1 MLSLL
6 IKNGKIV
13 DGCGN
18 PWFYGDIGIRGDKI
32 VQVKPQISDPAD
44 RIIDASGLI
53 VSPGFIDTHT
63 HSDLLV
69 FKHPDEDS
77 KLLQGITTSLIGQD
91 GLSVAPLD
99 EVNKPYMMLRV
110 SGLLGTYLEK
120 WPWNSIAE
128 FLSALEKLPPATNT
142 MMLVPHGAI
151 RATVVGWENRPA
163 NCEELEK
170 MKQILSQAM
179 EEGACGFSTGLIYPP
194 GMYADRIELVE
205 LCRVTARYGGIF
217 VVHMRNEGDG
227 VLDSISEVI
236 EICEEAE
243 CPLHISHLKIAGRRN
258 WGKATQVLSFL
269 EEAHDKGLDLTF
281 DQYPYVAGSTM
292 LDAVIPPR
300 FHSGGTA
307 KLLERLKQP
316 ALREEIRKIQENIIL
331 ESWDN
336 WVDLIGWNN
345 IVVSAVK
352 TDKNRF
358 AEGKSIAEI
367 AKITQKTP
375 IDVVADL
382 IISEENAVT
391 MVLFYGCED
400 DIKEIMRSELMMLCT
415 DGIVGGKPHPRV
427 YGTCARFLGKYV
439 REEKVISLPQAI
451 RKMTSFPAQRLGLQD
466 RGVIREG
473 QVADLVIFD
482 FDTIID
488 KGTYTEPNRY
498 PVGIEYVIINGKI
511 AVDKGKLTSV
521 RSGKVLRG

>member
-1 MLSLL
+1 
-6 IKNGKIV
+6 
-13 DGCGN
+13 
-18 PWFYGDIGIRGDKI
+18 
-32 VQVKPQISDPAD
+32 
-44 RIIDASGLI
+44 
-53 VSPGFIDTHT
+53 
-63 HSDLLV
+63 
-69 FKHPDEDS
+69 
-77 KLLQGITTSLIGQD
+77 
-91 GLSVAPLD
+91 
-99 EVNKPYMMLRV
+99 MLRV

-120 WPWNSIAE
+120 WPWNTIAE
-128 FLSALEKLPPATNT
+128 FLSALENLPPATNT

-151 RATVVGWENRPA
+151 RATAVGWENRPA
-163 NCEELEK
+163 NREELEK

-227 VLDSISEVI
+227 VLDSIREVV

-258 WGKATQVLSFL
+258 WGKAKQVLNVL
-269 EEAHDKGLDLTF
+269 EEAHDRGLDITF

-316 ALREEIRKIQENIIL
+316 ALREEIRKIQENIIP

-473 QVADLVIFD
+473 QMADMVIFD

-488 KGTYTEPNRY
+488 KGTYAEPNKY
-498 PVGIEYVIINGKI
+498 PVGVEYVIINGKI
-511 AVDKGKLTSV
+511 AVDKGKLTSI
-521 RSGKVLRG
+521 RSGRVLRG